1 MTRYII
7 QGGIPLSGEIKLSG
21 AKNAALKMMAAS
33 ILTSDISVLK
43 NVPSIKDVD
52 TMIQVLEFLGVS
64 ASFNPDGDL
73 HIDAAGD
80 LSDKAPYELV
90 SQMRA
95 SIIVLGP
102 LLARLGRAHVALPG
116 GCNIGSRQIDLHL
129 GGLKALGA
137 KITTGHGYIEG
148 ECSDLKGT
156 IVTLDFPSVG
166 ATENLLMAAV
176 LAKGT
181 TVIENAAREP
191 EVTDLVLFLNKMG
204 GRISGEDTA
213 VLTIEGVDSL
223 HGAVHEIMPDRI
235 EAGTMLIAAAMTN
248 GSIQVDP
255 GHAEHLG
262 IVLEKLSLTGAD
274 LSVANS
280 TIRLTTKGR
289 PAALD
294 VSTLPYPGFPTDL
307 QPMIAAYLSCAEGI
321 SILTENVFENRFM
334 YIDELNRMG
343 ADIRLDGHHA
353 IIKGVKSLSG
363 APVRAPDLRAGAAL
377 ILAGLGAEG
386 ETIVEDVGHIE
397 RGYEGLEEKLRY
409 LGADII
415 KES

>member
-1 MTRYII
+1 M
-7 QGGIPLSGEIKLSG
+7 SG

-33 ILTSDISVLK
+33 ILTPDVSVLK
-43 NVPSIKDVD
+43 NVPSIRDVD
-52 TMIQVLEFLGVS
+52 TMIQVLEYLGVS
-64 ASFNPDGDL
+64 TSFNPDGEL
-73 HIDAAGD
+73 HIDAAGEV
-80 LSDKAPYELV
+80 SDIAPYELV

-129 GGLKALGA
+129 SGLKALGA
-137 KITTGHGYIEG
+137 EITTGHGYIEC
-148 ECSDLKGT
+148 ECDRLKGAT
-156 IVTLDFPSVG
+156 VTLDFPSVG

-176 LAKGT
+176 VAEGT
-181 TVIENAAREP
+181 TMIENAAREP
-191 EVTDLVLFLNKMG
+191 EVTELVTFLKQMG
-204 GRISGEDTA
+204 ARITGEDTA
-213 VLTIEGVDSL
+213 VITVEGVSSL
-223 HGAVHEIMPDRI
+223 HGAIHEVMPDRI
-235 EAGTMLIAAAMTN
+235 EAGTMLIAGAITN
-248 GSIQVDP
+248 GSVRVDP

-274 LSVANS
+274 LNVANS
-280 TIRLTTKGR
+280 TIELSTNGR

-307 QPMIAAYLSCAEGI
+307 QPMMAAYLSRANGI

-334 YIDELNRMG
+334 YIDELNRMD

-353 IIKGVKSLSG
+353 IIKGVTSLSG
-363 APVRAPDLRAGAAL
+363 APVRVPDLRAGAAL

-386 ETIVEDVGHIE
+386 ETIVEDTGHIA
-397 RGYEGLEEKLRY
+397 RGYEDLEEKLRL
-409 LGADII
+409 LGAEIV
-415 KES
+415 KEETPC